1 MPSALLAGLTS
12 ILALAFA
19 VALIDQWRERRH
31 TFQLIWAIGML
42 LYGLGAGFEALGET
56 VGWNAGLVRGWFVS
70 GVATPAWLGLGTA
83 FLLNR
88 TRFGYTYGAL
98 IAFGALLA
106 VLVGRRYAEAGMVPL
121 IVLLVGL
128 GFALAIAIETY
139 FQNERWPTI
148 GAAAVVAATLAQLV
162 VSTALPLKGNPAT
175 AASHTL
181 GATTSLMPDAAR
193 VLALPLTVPGGLA
206 LLFGAIF
213 SIYVFM
219 PKKRVLAYSLDPGQK
234 GDEFLFNLL
243 IAPVAILVNL
253 VASLPGAARALVTGR
268 IHSRVPATILIA
280 IGAFIPTFTDSLD
293 QWAAAGR
300 FFGVVFLFIGFLVSI
315 EAFQE
320 IRIPFTSIRL
330 AAARHERVAV
340 ER

>member
-1 MPSALLAGLTS
+1 MPSALLAALTS
-12 ILALAFA
+12 VLALVFA
-19 VALIDQWRERRH
+19 VALFDQWRERRH
-31 TFQLIWAIGML
+31 AFQLIWGIGML
-42 LYGLGAGFEALGET
+42 LYGLGAGFEAIGET
-56 VGWNAGLVRGWFVS
+56 MGWNGALVRGWFVT

-106 VLVGRRYAEAGMVPL
+106 LAVGRRYPEAGTVPL
-121 IVLLVGL
+121 IVLIVGL
-128 GFALAIAIETY
+128 VFALAIMLETY

-148 GAAAVVAATLAQLV
+148 AAAAIVAATLGELIIATV
-162 VSTALPLKGNPAT
+162 LPLKADPAT

-181 GATTSLMPDAAR
+181 NATASLMPDPAR

-234 GDEFLFNLL
+234 GDEFLFNLV

-253 VASLPGAARALVTGR
+253 VASLPGAARALLGGN

-293 QWAAAGR
+293 QWASAGR
-300 FFGVVFLFIGFLVSI
+300 FLGVVFLFAGFLVSI

-330 AAARHERVAV
+330 ATARHERVPV
-340 ER
+340 EH

>member
-1 MPSALLAGLTS
+1 MPAALIAGLTS
-12 ILALAFA
+12 VLALVFA
-19 VALIDQWRERRH
+19 VALLDQWRERRH
-31 TFQLIWAIGML
+31 AFQLIWAIGML
-42 LYGLGAGFEALGET
+42 LYGLGAGFEAIGET
-56 VGWNAGLVRGWFVS
+56 MGWNGGLVRGWFVT

-106 VLVGRRYAEAGMVPL
+106 LAVGRRYPEAGTVPL
-121 IVLLVGL
+121 IVLIVGL
-128 GFALAIAIETY
+128 VFALAIMLETY

-148 GAAAVVAATLAQLV
+148 AAAAIVAATLGELV
-162 VSTALPLKGNPAT
+162 IAGMLPLKADPTT

-181 GATTSLMPDAAR
+181 AATASLMPDPAR

-206 LLFGAIF
+206 LLLGAIF

-253 VASLPGAARALVTGR
+253 VASLPGAARALLRGD

-280 IGAFIPTFTDSLD
+280 IGAFIPTFTDSVD
-293 QWAAAGR
+293 QWASAGR
-300 FFGVVFLFIGFLVSI
+300 FLGVVFLFAGFLVSI

-330 AAARHERVAV
+330 ATARHERVPV

>member
-1 MPSALLAGLTS
+1 MPSALLAALTS
-12 ILALAFA
+12 VLALVFA
-19 VALIDQWRERRH
+19 AALVDQWRERRRS
-31 TFQLIWAIGML
+31 FQLIWAIGML
-42 LYGLGAGFEALGET
+42 LYGLAAGFEAIGEAM
-56 VGWNAGLVRGWFVS
+56 GWNGWLVRGWFVS

-106 VLVGRRYAEAGMVPL
+106 LAVGRRYPEAGGVPL

-128 GFALAIAIETY
+128 GFALAIMIETY

-148 GAAAVVAATLAQLV
+148 SAAAVVTATLAALVIAATL
-162 VSTALPLKGNPAT
+162 PLRADPAT

-181 GATTSLMPDAAR
+181 AATASLMPDPAR

-206 LLFGAIF
+206 LLFGAVF

-219 PKKRVLAYSLDPGQK
+219 PKKRVLGYSLDPGQK
-234 GDEFLFNLL
+234 GDEFLFNLV

-253 VASLPGAARALVTGR
+253 VASLPGAARALLSGH

-293 QWAAAGR
+293 QWASAGR
-300 FFGVVFLFIGFLVSI
+300 FLGVVFLFGGFLVSI

-330 AAARHERVAV
+330 ATARHERVPV
-340 ER
+340 EH

>member
-12 ILALAFA
+12 VLALVFA
-19 VALIDQWRERRH
+19 VALFDQWRERRH
-31 TFQLIWAIGML
+31 AFQLIWGIGML
-42 LYGLGAGFEALGET
+42 LYGLGAGFEAIGET
-56 VGWNAGLVRGWFVS
+56 MGWNGGLVRGWFVT

-106 VLVGRRYAEAGMVPL
+106 LAVGRRYPEAGTVPL
-121 IVLLVGL
+121 IVLIVGL
-128 GFALAIAIETY
+128 VFALAIMLETY

-148 GAAAVVAATLAQLV
+148 AAAAIVAATLGELIIAAV
-162 VSTALPLKGNPAT
+162 LPLKADPAT

-181 GATTSLMPDAAR
+181 NATASLMPDPAR

-234 GDEFLFNLL
+234 GDEFLFNLV

-253 VASLPGAARALVTGR
+253 VASLPGAARALLSGQ

-293 QWAAAGR
+293 QWASAGR
-300 FFGVVFLFIGFLVSI
+300 FLGVVFLFAGFLVSI

-330 AAARHERVAV
+330 ATARHERVPV
-340 ER
+340 EH

>member
-1 MPSALLAGLTS
+1 MSPALLAALTS
-12 ILALAFA
+12 LLALVFA
-19 VALIDQWRERRH
+19 VALVDQWRERRH
-31 TFQLIWAIGML
+31 AFQLIWAIGML
-42 LYGLGAGFEALGET
+42 LYGLAAAFEAIGEAS
-56 VGWNAGLVRGWFVS
+56 GWNGGLVRGWFVT

-88 TRFGYTYGAL
+88 TRFGYTYGTL
-98 IAFGALLA
+98 IAIGCLLA
-106 VLVGRRYAEAGMVPL
+106 LSRGRTLTESGTVPL
-121 IVLLVGL
+121 IVLIVGL
-128 GFALAIAIETY
+128 IFALAIAVETY

-148 GAAAVVAATLAQLV
+148 GAIAVVAATLGELM
-162 VSTALPLKGNPAT
+162 VSTLLPLKGDPAT

-181 GATTSLMPDAAR
+181 AAATPLMPDAAR

-206 LLFGAIF
+206 LLLGAVF
-213 SIYVFM
+213 SVYVFM

-243 IAPVAILVNL
+243 IAPVAIVVNL
-253 VASLPGAARALVTGR
+253 VASLPGAARSLLTGR

-280 IGAFIPTFTDSLD
+280 IGAFIPTFTDSVD
-293 QWAAAGR
+293 QWASAGR
-300 FFGVVFLFIGFLVSI
+300 FLGVVFLFAGFLVSI

-330 AAARHERVAV
+330 APARHERVPV